1 MSSLLFRLRP
11 ESLGEKDV
19 DSHLD
24 VENTPEPSVR
34 ESTTGQGHAPVG
46 QSYSLKT
53 SSMMQDG
60 GHHLSS
66 SQHSNSQSCSQNVHT
81 EANDTDHEI
90 EDFDDE
96 LL

>member
-34 ESTTGQGHAPVG
+34 ESAVQGHGPVG
-46 QSYSLKT
+46 HSYSLKT

-66 SQHSNSQSCSQNVHT
+66 SQHSNSQSCSQDVHIG
-81 EANDTDHEI
+81 ANDTDHEI

>member
-1 MSSLLFRLRP
+1 
-11 ESLGEKDV
+11 
-19 DSHLD
+19 
-24 VENTPEPSVR
+24 
-34 ESTTGQGHAPVG
+34 
-46 QSYSLKT
+46 
-53 SSMMQDG
+53 MMQDG

-96 LL
+96 LLWQISQ